1 MEGGL
6 TDFHP
11 VNDMNLRLALP
22 WAAWAWFGQVKDSI
36 IGACWKKSTVIGLYP
51 TVQNPSDTAD
61 GVVEIYSLFAKA
73 AEALRVVDRSIIA
86 INRFL
91 NPEEEEEA
99 VEPPVPEE
107 ILAIVVEEVVGT
119 PESTPESSSGQRHGV
134 DNLTEPEDEDEEELY
149 YALPPIISLKEAI
162 YHVRDLLDIADE
174 KVDLMDFE
182 DVRALQR
189 IKRKLEA
196 VVVDSREQ
204 KTLDNWLAL

>member
-1 MEGGL
+1 
-6 TDFHP
+6 
-11 VNDMNLRLALP
+11 MNLRLALP
-22 WAAWAWFGQVKDSI
+22 WAAWAWFGQVKDST
-36 IGACWKKSTVIGLYP
+36 IGACWKKSTVIRLYP
-51 TVQNPSDTAD
+51 TVQKPPDTAD

-73 AEALRVVDRSIIA
+73 AEALRVVDRSTMA

-91 NPEEEEEA
+91 NPKEEEET

-107 ILAIVVEEVVGT
+107 ILDVVVEEVVGT

-134 DNLTEPEDEDEEELY
+134 ANLTETEDGDEEELY
-149 YALPPIISLKEAI
+149 YTLPPIVSLKEAI
-162 YHVRDLLDIADE
+162 HHVRDLLDIADE
-174 KVDLMDFE
+174 KANLMDFE
-182 DVRALQR
+182 DVKALQR